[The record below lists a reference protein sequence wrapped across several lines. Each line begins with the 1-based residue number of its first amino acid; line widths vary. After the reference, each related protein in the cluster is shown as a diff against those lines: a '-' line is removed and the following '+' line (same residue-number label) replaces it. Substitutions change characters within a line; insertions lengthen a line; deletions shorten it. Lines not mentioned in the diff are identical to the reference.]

1 MGSFAMMP
9 EDDGPPSFG
18 GFSGRLGEVFTQPF
32 AVIPSS
38 CLARR
43 LTSGSPIAE
52 ENMGY
57 TPREEERAN
66 YNIRVGA
73 SPKRTY
79 LSITQRKPHWQEEAD
94 GRIGCPKSYLIMIV
108 MF

>member
-1 MGSFAMMP
+1 MGSFAVMP

-32 AVIPSS
+32 PVMTSS

-57 TPREEERAN
+57 APREEDRAN

-73 SPKRTY
+73 SPKRLY
-79 LSITQRKPHWQEEAD
+79 LSITEREPHWQRKWM
-94 GRIGCPKSYLIMIV
+94 GGSGVQRVI
-108 MF
+108 